1 MGPLS
6 GCWRPGR
13 FQRFEVVLRTQ
24 SWEGCDEAPPA
35 RVQCSCP
42 GERARGHRGG
52 REGGR
57 QLLAAGAG
65 PGGRSLTGEALCP
78 RCPHA
83 EGPSSGGA
91 AQRVSPQPSSLSSG
105 QRLAASQVVHLLR
118 VSAKTPALTPSCRP
132 SKVGTLLEPGLHVP
146 RVLLALDTH
155 CEAEAFLF
163 LWWGCLT
170 LQSQKVPAISSSAA
184 LFSCLQSFPASGSF
198 PMRQLFT
205 SDGQSIGVS
214 ASASVLPMNIQD

>member
-24 SWEGCDEAPPA
+24 SWEGCDEAPPT

-42 GERARGHRGG
+42 GERARGHREG
-52 REGGR
+52 REGGQ
-57 QLLAAGAG
+57 QLLAVGE
-65 PGGRSLTGEALCP
+65 PGGWSLTGEALCP
-78 RCPHA
+78 RCPHP
-83 EGPSSGGA
+83 EGHPGASPLNPAPSHPGGA
-91 AQRVSPQPSSLSSG
+91 WLPPKSFS
-105 QRLAASQVVHLLR
+105 LR
-118 VSAKTPALTPSCRP
+118 VSAKSPTLTPSCGP

-155 CEAEAFLF
+155 CEAEALLF

-170 LQSQKVPAISSSAA
+170 LRSQKVPAISSSAA